1 MNPKQSVLALLRTTW
16 YSHPELNTTMAKE
29 HIEKRSIGRPKK
41 VVKTKSPK
49 KSPKSKAPAKSKVP
63 NLKATPT
70 KPSIEI
76 NDGSLKATSFIDK
89 STPVSS
95 NTQSSEKEH
104 GLVNQDDTLKT
115 AEKPPEK
122 NPKSD
127 LSYKKVLLNTIEK
140 TMTDPSSYSTF

>member
-1 MNPKQSVLALLRTTW
+1 
-16 YSHPELNTTMAKE
+16 MAKE
-29 HIEKRSIGRPKK
+29 LIKKRSKGRPKK
-41 VVKTKSPK
+41 VVKITKSTK
-49 KSPKSKAPAKSKVP
+49 KPPKSTAPAKNKVPISKV
-63 NLKATPT
+63 TPT
-70 KPSIEI
+70 KPSVEI
-76 NDGSLKATSFIDK
+76 NDSSLKDTSFIDK

-127 LSYKKVLLNTIEK
+127 LNYKKVLLNTIEK
-140 TMTDPSSYSTF
+140 PITDPSSYSTF